1 MLTPPAPIRRAAAY
15 CRYAA
20 TVMSVARSPLSV
32 VPMLVGR
39 SEAPVD
45 FRVGKL
51 TLAARRMDL
60 VAVTESAGGEY
71 GFLRHITAADAN
83 PLILDLGANIGC
95 FAATAFSIWPGA
107 EVHSVEPSP
116 DTFAV
121 LSDNRR
127 RHPRLAWHT
136 HRLAIAAVDGTL
148 AFLNHGPSTARQL
161 SKSGA
166 DVTVMAQTLDGF
178 LARVAAGRRVF
189 VCKMDVEGAE
199 HAIFGGE
206 LPALDLI
213 DHFVLELH
221 GPDDA
226 AARATR
232 ERLSAAF
239 PHVTTLPRSGSSK
252 PLIHAWR

>member
-1 MLTPPAPIRRAAAY
+1 VTVNFLPTL
-15 CRYAA
+15 RYAA
-20 TVMSVARSPLSV
+20 TVMSAARSPLSV
-32 VPMLVGR
+32 LPMLVAR
-39 SEAPVD
+39 SEQPAD
-45 FRVGKL
+45 FRVGPL
-51 TLAARRMDL
+51 TLAARRVDL

-71 GFLRHITAADAN
+71 AFLRDIAAADTQ

-116 DTFAV
+116 DTFAI

-127 RHPRLAWHT
+127 RHPRLAWHP

-148 AFLNHGPSTARQL
+148 AFHNHGPSTGRQL
-161 SKSGA
+161 STAGA
-166 DVTVMAQTLDGF
+166 DITVMAQTLDGF
-178 LARVAAGRRVF
+178 VARVAAGRRVF
-189 VCKMDVEGAE
+189 LCKMDVEGAE
-199 HAIFGGE
+199 RAVFAGE
-206 LPALDLI
+206 VAALDLV
-213 DHFVLELH
+213 DHFVLEVH

-226 AARATR
+226 GARAIR

-239 PHVTTLPRSGSSK
+239 PHVTTLPRRGSSK